1 MDIIAIIVESEGEP
15 FLRVEGQLITA
26 VTGWYRITDTEI
38 MAAERVDSTDEGMEL
53 ETKFQSAMR
62 EKFEYR

>member
-1 MDIIAIIVESEGEP
+1 MDIIAIVVKEGSEHFTREEGHILVE
-15 FLRVEGQLITA
+15 
-26 VTGWYRITDTEI
+26 VTGWSRITDLAT
-38 MAAERVDSTDEGMEL
+38 MTVKPVTTDEGMEL